1 MWTATS
7 TGAPYAAGTPLV
19 SRTERHKRNCIFTT
33 PGQQCEARTNE
44 GPDPMPIRLWR
55 TERLRRF

>member
-1 MWTATS
+1 VDS
-7 TGAPYAAGTPLV
+7 DEHR
-19 SRTERHKRNCIFTT
+19 RTMRRRNPARFSHRKAHTKLHLHN